1 MVTFPPLPT
10 ANSLWLGLRRGPHKR
25 NDDKSFIQYLMH
37 INHEEYYRDRL
48 TERDLCFDFPG
59 DAILIDGL
67 HAMQSHFGS
76 NNVPVDIPVVR
87 VMNTAHFLAA
97 YMFATTC
104 SGDQMEYDVLAYGSI
119 GHDKKLV
126 MVTMLVLA
134 AMLERTEG
142 VRAHNCRN
150 LIISG
155 RGEDFEE
162 GMTLYERFLRSA
174 EKRFAE
180 EDFLIDTHAQIQK
193 LIAENEQLTE
203 EINKQTEI
211 IQNLKYSMDMMENQK
226 PHTVVYNYG
235 IINDIHD
242 NPNATIYA
250 VDTEHS
256 KQSSPSGAEDVT
268 PVEEEKGT
276 NIDSII
282 FTKKAQQEAKQGHII
297 DALQKSV
304 QGRKDKTRAFVSELQ
319 EWQKEGYVD
328 AHYNAR
334 VMYDELDKIMPLTF
348 GYNAFR
354 KHYNNLQ

>member
-1 MVTFPPLPT
+1 
-10 ANSLWLGLRRGPHKR
+10 
-25 NDDKSFIQYLMH
+25 MH
-37 INHEEYYRDRL
+37 INHETYYHDRL

-203 EINKQTEI
+203 ENKELKIKYQVMEEKYTQYNIGTQNNYTGCTIN
-211 IQNLKYSMDMMENQK
+211 NYYSQSVTDPQQK
-226 PHTVVYNYG
+226 
-235 IINDIHD
+235 
-242 NPNATIYA
+242 
-250 VDTEHS
+250 
-256 KQSSPSGAEDVT
+256 AEDIVDKHPSEVPPSFFCISSRFT
-268 PVEEEKGT
+268 EQ
-276 NIDSII
+276 NIRERLDAELSLATTKIDYCRALYRLQHI
-282 FTKKAQQEAKQGHII
+282 GCIDLNQYASDAKRAIVFNSFQSKFTLSASDFCKA
-297 DALQKSV
+297 
-304 QGRKDKTRAFVSELQ
+304 RA
-319 EWQKEGYVD
+319 
-328 AHYNAR
+328 AR
-334 VMYDELDKIMPLTF
+334 
-348 GYNAFR
+348 
-354 KHYNNLQ
+354 

>member
-1 MVTFPPLPT
+1 
-10 ANSLWLGLRRGPHKR
+10 
-25 NDDKSFIQYLMH
+25 
-37 INHEEYYRDRL
+37 
-48 TERDLCFDFPG
+48 
-59 DAILIDGL
+59 
-67 HAMQSHFGS
+67 
-76 NNVPVDIPVVR
+76 
-87 VMNTAHFLAA
+87 
-97 YMFATTC
+97 
-104 SGDQMEYDVLAYGSI
+104 
-119 GHDKKLV
+119 

-276 NIDSII
+276 TGKLFPRI
-282 FTKKAQQEAKQGHII
+282 TKAAYEEGKAQ
-297 DALQKSV
+297 SV
-304 QGRKDKTRAFVSELQ
+304 D
-319 EWQKEGYVD
+319 
-328 AHYNAR
+328 
-334 VMYDELDKIMPLTF
+334 DELRSASVSAPKLVKTLNINEALGYLDTKNMSTRDLYKQLNDCYHLSF
-348 GYNAFR
+348 GEDNFR
-354 KHYNNLQ
+354 KYRAK